1 MINPERLFWQG
12 VKMLH
17 HQFSRRSQS
26 VSQSA
31 ADDVISL
38 FLSFFVRATLDQQAL
53 NFHSKS
59 LAIRSFLAH
68 SPRGGREG
76 YRSKVGWLQ
85 DGGMHNF

>member
-12 VKMLH
+12 VKILH

-38 FLSFFVRATLDQQAL
+38 FLSFFVRATLDQQACTE
-53 NFHSKS
+53 FSFKIARHS
-59 LAIRSFLAH
+59 LL
-68 SPRGGREG
+68 PRT
-76 YRSKVGWLQ
+76 
-85 DGGMHNF
+85 